1 MDHFIVS
8 ARKYR
13 PSTFHSVVGQAHVT
27 VTLRNA
33 IRNGHLAQ
41 AFLFCG
47 PRGVGKTT
55 CARILA
61 KTVNCSQVTDAV
73 EPCNACPSCLSF
85 NNGQSFNITELDAA
99 SNNSVEDIRSLIDQV
114 RFAPQMGSH
123 RVFIIDEVHMLS
135 NAAFNAFLKTLEEPP
150 PHAIFI
156 LATTEKHK
164 IIPTILSRCQIFDF
178 HRIRVEDIASHLE
191 HIAQS
196 EGVPYDPEALHLI
209 AQKADGGLRD
219 ACSMF
224 DQLVTFSGNN
234 VTYQAVLD
242 NLNILDYDY
251 YFRMC
256 DALLAREVPAALKI
270 FQEILSKGFDGHNFI
285 SGLAEHLRN
294 LMVAKDAETL
304 SLLEVGKNIKE
315 RYREQAQRCDLFFLF
330 NGINHCTRTD
340 AAYKQAKNQRLLV
353 ELCLMQIGFFNGTQ
367 AQEPEKKND
376 SGVAPPSTPIA
387 QTPVSRGVEQ
397 PTPSGQAQPA
407 VALGSSQ
414 TPAVSAP
421 VDRIAQPTTP
431 AAAANRPALPN
442 IPRLGVPGI
451 QSFMKSGTVATG
463 GESDQSVPTMRA
475 DRKQNFSEED
485 LCKAW
490 DVFAQAQQGSG
501 FILST
506 LSARKPKLVADDVV
520 RFPISNA
527 AQREALQTLMPDLA
541 QHLRDSLLND
551 IIKVQLELSA
561 EEDAD
566 RKPYTNSEKFEVM
579 MKENPSL
586 AFLKSQLDLEI

>member
-61 KTVNCSQVTDAV
+61 KTVNCSQVTDAI

-353 ELCLMQIGFFNGTQ
+353 ELCLMQIGFFTGAQ
-367 AQEPEKKND
+367 AQGPEKKND
-376 SGVAPPSTPIA
+376 SGVVPSSIPSSES
-387 QTPVSRGVEQ
+387 PVSPVVGA
-397 PTPSGQAQPA
+397 PTPSEQVQPNA
-407 VALGSSQ
+407 VLEPGTS
-414 TPAVSAP
+414 PAVSAP
-421 VDRIAQPTTP
+421 AEPLSQTIIAAP
-431 AAAANRPALPN
+431 AAPRPALPN

-451 QSFMKSGTVATG
+451 QSFMKSGSVPTG
-463 GESDQSVPTMRA
+463 TESDQSHPTLKA
-475 DRKQNFSEED
+475 DRKQAFSEED

-490 DVFAQAQQGSG
+490 DVFTQAQQGSG
-501 FILST
+501 FISST
-506 LSARKPKLVADDVV
+506 LSARKPKLVAEDLV

-527 AQREALQTLMPDLA
+527 AQREALQPLMPDLA
-541 QHLRDSLLND
+541 QHLRDTLTND
-551 IIKVQLELSA
+551 FIKVQLELSA
-561 EEDAD
+561 EDEVE

-579 MKENPSL
+579 MKENPVL